1 MFSPTHYCTAA
12 LALVLCLALQSCA
25 DGFMIG
31 KRAYDSG
38 DYAAAMEAWE
48 PLAQK
53 GDPRAQISLGRMYR
67 KGEGVPQD
75 YAAAVIW
82 YHRAAE
88 QGFATGQFLLGEM
101 YFVGLGVPQ
110 DYVLAHMWYN
120 LAAAQGDEEARA
132 RRKETAAVMSPALV
146 VEAQK
151 LARDWK
157 PKKQ

>member
-1 MFSPTHYCTAA
+1 MFSLIHYRTVI
-12 LALVLCLALQSCA
+12 LAFGLGMALQSCA
-25 DGFMIG
+25 DGFMVG
-31 KRAYDSG
+31 KSAYDSG
-38 DYAAAMEAWE
+38 DYTSALKAWE

-75 YAAAVIW
+75 YGAAVIW

-88 QGFATGQFLLGEM
+88 QGYATGQFLLGEM
-101 YFVGLGVPQ
+101 YLVGLGVPQ

-132 RRKETAAVMSPALV
+132 RRKETAAIMSPALV

-151 LARDWK
+151 LARDWR

>member
-1 MFSPTHYCTAA
+1 MFSLTHYRTVI
-12 LALVLCLALQSCA
+12 LALGLGMALQSCA
-25 DGFMIG
+25 DGFMVG
-31 KRAYDSG
+31 KTAYDSG
-38 DYAAAMEAWE
+38 DYASALQAWE

-75 YAAAVIW
+75 YGAAVIW

-88 QGFATGQFLLGEM
+88 QGYATGQFLLGEM
-101 YFVGLGVPQ
+101 YLVGLGVPQ

-132 RRKETAAVMSPALV
+132 RRKETSALMSPALV

-151 LARDWK
+151 LARDWR